1 MVRGQRRGADEDD
14 EEGKVDNKRP
24 RPAHSPPA
32 TVPAAAQGYVGAPEA
47 REISW
52 LHAREPPPS
61 CVCWETGEAAAV
73 PDNWCGGSCLPGCAS

>member
-1 MVRGQRRGADEDD
+1 MVRGQRRGAEEDD
-14 EEGKVDNKRP
+14 DEGTEDKKRP
-24 RPAHSPPA
+24 RPALSLSA
-32 TVPAAAQGYVGAPEA
+32 TEPAAAQSFVGAPEA

-73 PDNWCGGSCLPGCAS
+73 PDNWCGDSYLPGCIS